1 MKLEAMEVEQHGKKF
16 YLTQIKAK
24 DLVDSDKVKVDYWK
38 KDNLKGYQRIPSPSR
53 AKAFT
58 SFIKNAKSVSPVS
71 ILLSIR
77 GSVSYRAEAGESF
90 GIVSIPT
97 QAQLWVVD
105 GQHRIEGLRILL
117 EQEPAYQD
125 FEVPAIIFPLEDRY
139 EEAKQFFI
147 INRTQKGVKSDLAER
162 FLSELAKQEGPDSVN
177 DLPRALTRGMEWIPK
192 ATKIADILNAKEGC
206 WKDKIRLPNETKKTS
221 PFSIVSQKAFT
232 DSLEAFL
239 NNPLYV
245 DYNEQETAEILS
257 RYWEAIKELCPESF
271 DMPSEYVVQRTMG
284 VAVLNKLLTSV
295 INYCVTSEGQR
306 LTKEKFKEVLTKMKE
321 GMDSA
326 YWHVDG
332 TAGLA
337 GTSKKS
343 FSIITN
349 KLRESLEK
357 GNSEKEAKLMR
368 PFKL

>member
-24 DLVDSDKVKVDYWK
+24 DLVDAEKIQVDYWRK
-38 KDNLKGYQRIPSPSR
+38 NNKEGYQRIATPSR
-53 AKAFT
+53 ARAFS

-71 ILLSIR
+71 ILLSVR
-77 GSVSYRAEAGESF
+77 GNVSYKAEAGESF
-90 GIVSIPT
+90 GTVTIPT
-97 QAQLWVVD
+97 QTQLWVVD

-125 FEVPAIIFPLEDRY
+125 FEVPTIIFPLEDRY

-162 FLSELAKQEGPDSVN
+162 FLSELAKREGPESLN
-177 DLPRALTRGMEWIPK
+177 DLPRIITRGMEWIPK
-192 ATKIADILNAKEGC
+192 ATRIADILNAKGGC
-206 WKDKIRLPNETKKTS
+206 WKDKIRLPNETKKTAPS
-221 PFSIVSQKAFT
+221 SIISQKAFT
-232 DSLEAFL
+232 DSLESLL
-239 NNPLYV
+239 NNPMYA
-245 DYNEQETAEILS
+245 DYNEEETAEILS

-271 DMPSEYVVQRTMG
+271 DAPSEYVVQRTMG

-295 INYCVTSEGQR
+295 INFCLSSEGQR
-306 LTKEKFKEVLTKMKE
+306 LTKEKFKEVLSKMKE
-321 GMDSA
+321 GMDST

-357 GNSEKEAKLMR
+357 GNNERDAKLMR
-368 PFKL
+368 LFKL

>member
-1 MKLEAMEVEQHGKKF
+1 MKLEAMEVDQHGKKF
-16 YLTQIKAK
+16 YLTQIKAR
-24 DLVDSDKVKVDYWK
+24 DLIDGEKVKVDYWK
-38 KDNLKGYQRIPSPSR
+38 RDNLKGYQRIATPSR
-53 AKAFT
+53 AKAFS

-71 ILLSIR
+71 ILLSVR
-77 GSVSYRAEAGESF
+77 GSVSYKAEAGENF
-90 GIVSIPT
+90 GTVTIPT

-117 EQEPAYQD
+117 EQDPSYQD
-125 FEVPAIIFPLEDRY
+125 FEVPTIIFPLEDRY

-147 INRTQKGVKSDLAER
+147 INRTQKGVKADLAER
-162 FLSELAKQEGPDSVN
+162 FLSELAKQEGPEVLS
-177 DLPRALTRGMEWIPK
+177 DLPSLITRGIEWIPK

-221 PFSIVSQKAFT
+221 PFSIISQKAFT
-232 DSLEAFL
+232 DSLESLL
-239 NNPLYV
+239 NNPLYA
-245 DYNEQETAEILS
+245 DYNEEETTEILS

-271 DMPSEYVVQRTMG
+271 DAPKEYVVQRTMG
-284 VAVLNKLLTSV
+284 VAVINKLLTSV
-295 INYCVTSEGQR
+295 INFCLSGEGQR
-306 LTKEKFKEVLTKMKE
+306 LTKEKFKEVLSKMKD

-326 YWHVDG
+326 YWSVDG
-332 TAGLA
+332 PAGLA

-349 KLRESLEK
+349 RLRESLER